1 MTEQEALAIMRGAGA
16 YKEGH
21 FLMRSGRHAD
31 AYLSCGRLIERSD
44 AAEALCE
51 ALAERARPLGA
62 DVVVAPALGG
72 LIFGYLVARTL
83 GKRFIFCER
92 KDGVMTLRRGFSI
105 ARGARVLIVEDRV
118 TTGGSVREVMEI
130 VRALGAETV
139 GVAAL
144 LDCTVGRAALGVP
157 FEALVRTEVR
167 LYPAAECP
175 LCRAGAPMSPARG
188 DVRES

>member
-1 MTEQEALAIMRGAGA
+1 MRPEEESTMTEQEALAIMRGAGA
-16 YKEGH
+16 YEEGH

-51 ALAERARPLGA
+51 ALAAR
-62 DVVVAPALGG
+62 
-72 LIFGYLVARTL
+72 ARTL
-83 GKRFIFCER
+83 GRRFIFCER

-144 LDCTVGRAALGVP
+144 LDSTGGRAALGVP

-167 LYPAAECP
+167 LYPASECP
-175 LCRAGAPMSPARG
+175 LCRAGVPMSPARG
-188 DVRES
+188 DAREA

>member
-1 MTEQEALAIMRGAGA
+1 MTEQEALAMMRGAGA
-16 YKEGH
+16 YEEGH

-62 DVVVAPALGG
+62 DVVIAPALGG

-144 LDCTVGRAALGVP
+144 LDCTGGRAALGVP

-167 LYPAAECP
+167 LYPAADCP
-175 LCRAGAPMSPARG
+175 LCRAGVPMSPARG
-188 DVRES
+188 DARES